1 MTPVDHSFFYSA
13 IPSERTLRAL
23 DSVREVYGIR
33 QVLLDAKACAVRVE
47 YDASRLTLDGVE
59 ALLCEAGIDIR
70 REKTLA
76 VSVPHDGSAASS
88 VR

>member
-33 QVLLDAKACAVRVE
+33 QLLLDAKACAVRVQ
-47 YDASRLTLDGVE
+47 YDASRLTRDDVA
-59 ALLCEAGIDIR
+59 ALLREAGI
-70 REKTLA
+70 KTRGGESTGCVGA
-76 VSVPHDGSAASS
+76 T
-88 VR
+88 R